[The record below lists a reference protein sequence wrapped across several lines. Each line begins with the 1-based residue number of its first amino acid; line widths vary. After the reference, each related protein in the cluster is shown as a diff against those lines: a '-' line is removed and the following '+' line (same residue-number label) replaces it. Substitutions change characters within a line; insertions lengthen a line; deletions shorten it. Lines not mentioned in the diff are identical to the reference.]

1 MSRITSNL
9 SRTQKLAIGAI
20 VAVTLIAGALILFT
34 PGGLLAHKH
43 AQEDGHGHGAAK
55 VEKPAPAA
63 PGTPAKPAEQA
74 VAFTDA
80 QIQSAGITLAQAGP
94 ARIRQLLRLPGEI
107 RYNEDRTAHVVPRV
121 SGVVEAVH
129 ADLGQQVKKGQLLA
143 VIASPTVS
151 DQRSEFLS
159 AQRRLALAQSTYE
172 REKKLWE
179 QKITAEQDYL
189 VARQGLQEA
198 EIAVANTRQK
208 LTALGAAFPGNQGG
222 ALNRYELRAPFDGMV
237 MEKHI
242 ALGEVVKEDAQVFTI
257 SDLSTVWAEI
267 SVSARDLPQVRVGE
281 KAKVIASAFE
291 ASADGTITYVGSLI
305 GEQTRTARGRV
316 VLPNPQGAWRPGLF
330 ASIEIVAGEAQVPL
344 AVASEAVQTI
354 ENNPVV
360 FVRTAGG
367 FTARRVKPGRSDG
380 QVTEISEGLQVGERY
395 ASAGS
400 FTLKAQA
407 GKGSAEHAH

>member
-1 MSRITSNL
+1 VSRLANNL
-9 SRTQKLAIGAI
+9 TRAQKLAIAAI
-20 VAVTLIAGALILFT
+20 AVFTLTAGALILFT
-34 PGGLLAHKH
+34 KGGPLAPKH
-43 AQEDGHGHGAAK
+43 AQEDGHDHGAKAG
-55 VEKPAPAA
+55 KPAAAA
-63 PGTPAKPAEQA
+63 PGASAKPADTTI
-74 VAFTDA
+74 AFTEA

-143 VIASPTVS
+143 VIASPMVS

-159 AQRRLALAQSTYE
+159 AQRRLSLAQSTYE

-179 QKITAEQDYL
+179 QRITAEQDYL
-189 VARQGLQEA
+189 QARQGLQEA

-222 ALNRYELRAPFDGMV
+222 QLNRYELRAPFDGMV

-257 SDLSTVWAEI
+257 SDLSTVWAEVA
-267 SVSARDLPQVRVGE
+267 VSARDLPQVRVGE

-291 ASADGTITYVGSLI
+291 ASAEGTITYVGSLI

-330 ASIEIVAGEAQVPL
+330 ASIEINAGEAQVPI

-354 ENNPVV
+354 ENGPVV
-360 FVRTAGG
+360 FVRTASG

-380 QVTEISEGLQVGERY
+380 QVTEIVEGLQPGERY